1 MNWRVEWKL
10 RARMVLATVAL
21 ALVAAAFA
29 GVLFGVFSYLAA
41 FLASGGYFPPSLAEA
56 VGAAAAV
63 VFVAGIVAVEWVFG
77 DTLVLRHVAVR
88 GTTPERFPD
97 LHRIVSRTA
106 QQADLPVPTVSVIET
121 AAPHAFTVGY
131 TQAGATMVVSTG
143 LLDALD
149 ENELA
154 AVVAHELAHVKNR
167 DVAVMMALSLP
178 TVIAHTIMGWAER
191 DEEAERSKE
200 PIAAPITSNESVSGI
215 VGVFVFPI
223 AWLFWAVGRVLLSL
237 LSRYREV
244 AADRG
249 AVAITGS
256 PATLASA
263 LSTLDGTSVSLPS
276 EDVRS
281 SASVAAF
288 SIVPFEASETDDGPV
303 MLGPEGDR
311 TPYLYNATKPIRA
324 FVARVL
330 RTHPDTDD
338 RIERLRALQ
347 RAIR

>member
-1 MNWRVEWKL
+1 
-10 RARMVLATVAL
+10 MVLATVAL

-63 VFVAGIVAVEWVFG
+63 VFIAGIVAVEWVFG

-191 DEEAERSKE
+191 DMRETNQS
-200 PIAAPITSNESVSGI
+200 SNGI
-215 VGVFVFPI
+215 VGAFVFPV

-263 LSTLDGTSVSLPS
+263 LSTLDGTSVGLPS

-288 SIVPFEASETDDGPV
+288 SIVPFEPAETDDDPV
-303 MLGPEGDR
+303 MLGPDGDR
-311 TPYLYNATKPIRA
+311 TPHLYNATKPIRA

>member
-10 RARMVLATVAL
+10 RARMALATVAL
-21 ALVAAAFA
+21 GVVAAAFA

-41 FLASGGYFPPSLAEA
+41 FFAANGYFPPSLAETI
-56 VGAAAAV
+56 GATAAV
-63 VFVAGIVAVEWVFG
+63 VFAAGIVAVEWVFG
-77 DTLVLRHVAVR
+77 DTLVLRHVNVR

-131 TQAGATMVVSTG
+131 TQTGATMVVSTG
-143 LLDALD
+143 LLDGLTED
-149 ENELA
+149 ELG

-178 TVIAHTIMGWAER
+178 TVVANAIMERAER
-191 DEEAERSKE
+191 AMNNGES
-200 PIAAPITSNESVSGI
+200 SNGFGPL
-215 VGVFVFPI
+215 VGVVVF
-223 AWLFWAVGRVLLSL
+223 AVAGAFWSLGRVLLSL

-263 LSTLDGTSVSLPS
+263 LSTLDETSVGLPS
-276 EDVRS
+276 EDMRS

-288 SIVPFEASETDDGPV
+288 SIVPFEAAETDDGPV

-311 TPYLYNATKPIRA
+311 TPHLYNRTERFREFAA
-324 FVARVL
+324 HVL